1 MGWCIPFSTLTTIM
15 IIQGRHFPLLLVM
28 MATLLLLGIPSTTAG
43 NAPGAPKVSQVK
55 SIEEAKKGCEDP
67 AKKDIPLYLYH
78 NAEGNDVFYS
88 CKEQQAKESKFTR
101 QHNCDPKKDGSFR
114 HPAPFTKNDGGKKYP
129 GIYYACSSSGVAH
142 MLYCRTPKRRNPY
155 QIKGCSNFYTV
166 EELAI

>member
-1 MGWCIPFSTLTTIM
+1 M

-67 AKKDIPLYLYH
+67 AKKDISLFLYH
-78 NAEGNDVFYS
+78 NAEGGDAYYS
-88 CKEQQAKESKFTR
+88 CKEQQEKSIRFSRDA
-101 QHNCDPKKDGSFR
+101 NCDPNKDGAYR
-114 HPAPFTKNDGGKKYP
+114 HPAPFTKVVDGKKYP
-129 GIYYACSSSGVAH
+129 GIYYACNGSGVTR